1 MMSLSH
7 ECKALGTVCRG
18 SPWQCGAG
26 IVRKTV
32 KRSILALLMG
42 SVAACGVARD
52 TFTPVTRNIELPDGP
67 PVEEI
72 VTNFDQA
79 LECLQGHL
87 PEQVT
92 FGVGQVVDSTGRES
106 YAEGATGRFV
116 SQGAA
121 EMVQSAMFRA
131 GASVV
136 NRRDPGIVV
145 TETQWGIRDI
155 QRQLPVNFF
164 ISGSINSL
172 DFIPG
177 GGASVAVGGIGPR
190 YRQNRILVGL
200 DLSLTDALS
209 GRILAS
215 IPLQRQI
222 FSQEVGVSVGR
233 FFGDT
238 LVSLDAGGQ
247 RREAVNFVL
256 RQMLNLATFELL
268 GQLVP
273 EAQYQTCRQLVAPF
287 TGQVSS
293 NPGGSQSMIESAM
306 STAAI
311 EANADQPQ
319 TRQVTQAASQ
329 AEPGQTRDAAERS
342 VEAQVLELANRAT
355 VLAVQ
360 AISSA
365 AEASETDS
373 GEVRATK
380 TAEAMQLARGAVQVL
395 QRAAELGLSGSEG
408 DAAAV
413 VVQRAM
419 EDAMAAY
426 EALQAVPE
434 PEVDTP
440 QPAPMRPTAQPSPTP
455 EVATPPTLTMDT
467 EPVENPVALRPTRTT
482 DPTGAMPSGP
492 GPAAISGATAPNA
505 PQVLVQPGGA
515 GPEPN
520 SMLPVGG
527 SP

>member
-1 MMSLSH
+1 MQSREPSA
-7 ECKALGTVCRG
+7 CASVARDVQT
-18 SPWQCGAG
+18 A
-26 IVRKTV
+26 VRRT
-32 KRSILALLMG
+32 LLVVLLG

-52 TFTPVTRNIELPDGP
+52 AFTPVTRNMELPDGP

-79 LECLQGHL
+79 LQCLQGHL

-92 FGVGQVVDSTGRES
+92 FGVGQVVDATGRES

-136 NRRDPGIVV
+136 NRRDPAILV

-177 GGASVAVGGIGPR
+177 GGASVAVGGVGPR

-200 DLSLTDALS
+200 DLSLTDAFS

-268 GQLVP
+268 GQLV
-273 EAQYQTCRQLVAPF
+273 EDQHYQRCRQFVAPF
-287 TGQVSS
+287 AGRVT
-293 NPGGSQSMIESAM
+293 PGAGSSQSMIASAM
-306 STAAI
+306 TTAALGPD
-311 EANADQPQ
+311 AARPDATPAP
-319 TRQVTQAASQ
+319 TPTPTPAAAPAAGGQAA
-329 AEPGQTRDAAERS
+329 GQTRDAAERS
-342 VEAQVLELANRAT
+342 VEAQVRELANRAT
-355 VLAVQ
+355 VAAVQ
-360 AISSA
+360 AISAA
-365 AEASETDS
+365 AEAEGAQEGD
-373 GEVRATK
+373 VRANK
-380 TAEAMQLARGAVQVL
+380 TAEAMQLARAALQIL
-395 QRAAELGLSGSEG
+395 QRAAELGLSGPEG

-413 VVQRAM
+413 VVQEAM

-426 EALQAVPE
+426 EALQAEPQLEPEAPAEPSVSITTAPVEQPE
-434 PEVDTP
+434 PARSRVI
-440 QPAPMRPTAQPSPTP
+440 A
-455 EVATPPTLTMDT
+455 
-467 EPVENPVALRPTRTT
+467 
-482 DPTGAMPSGP
+482 DPTGAMPGGP
-492 GPAAISGATAPNA
+492 GPAAATAAPNA
-505 PQVLVQPGGA
+505 PQVLVQPGGT
-515 GPEPN
+515 GPEPDPTL
-520 SMLPVGG
+520 SLGG

>member
-1 MMSLSH
+1 MLPCSQADSVSPGQADAPQRRVRRAAAILFKYSL
-7 ECKALGTVCRG
+7 
-18 SPWQCGAG
+18 GA
-26 IVRKTV
+26 VL
-32 KRSILALLMG
+32 LA
-42 SVAACGVARD
+42 SVSACGITQDA
-52 TFTPVTRNIELPDGP
+52 FTPVTRNIDMPDGP

-72 VTNFDQA
+72 VTNFDEA
-79 LECLQGHL
+79 LQCLQGHL

-92 FGVGQVVDSTGRES
+92 FGVGQVVDATGRES
-106 YAEGATGRFV
+106 YSDGATGRFV

-136 NRRDPGIVV
+136 NRRDPAILV

-177 GGASVAVGGIGPR
+177 GGASVAVAGVGPR

-200 DLSLTDALS
+200 DLSLTDAFT

-222 FSQEVGVSVGR
+222 FSQEVGMSVGR

-247 RREAVNFVL
+247 QREAVNFVL

-268 GQLVP
+268 GQLVQD
-273 EAQYQTCRQLVAPF
+273 AQYERCRQLVAPF
-287 TGQVSS
+287 AGRV
-293 NPGGSQSMIESAM
+293 NPGAGGSDSVIQTAM
-306 STAAI
+306 STAAGGPDVARPDATPAAAPAPAGG
-311 EANADQPQ
+311 E
-319 TRQVTQAASQ
+319 TRN
-329 AEPGQTRDAAERS
+329 AAERS
-342 VEAQVLELANRAT
+342 VEAQVQELSNRAT
-355 VLAVQ
+355 VVAVQ
-360 AISSA
+360 AISAA
-365 AEASETDS
+365 AEAMETDS
-373 GEVRATK
+373 AETRATK
-380 TAEAMQLARGAVQVL
+380 TAEAMQLARAAVQIL
-395 QRAAELGLSGSEG
+395 QRAAELGLSGPEG
-408 DAAAV
+408 DATAV

-426 EALQAVPE
+426 EALQAEPEATPE
-434 PEVDTP
+434 PSLSMEIT
-440 QPAPMRPTAQPSPTP
+440 PTAPAASERPAVNSP
-455 EVATPPTLTMDT
+455 
-467 EPVENPVALRPTRTT
+467 
-482 DPTGAMPSGP
+482 PTGAMPGGP
-492 GPAAISGATAPNA
+492 GPDAATGDAAPNA

-515 GPEPN
+515 GPGLDP
-520 SMLPVGG
+520 MLPPG

>member
-1 MMSLSH
+1 MFPAT
-7 ECKALGTVCRG
+7 KADSFPLGQAEARIQRAV
-18 SPWQCGAG
+18 GA
-26 IVRKTV
+26 TATAV
-32 KRSILALLMG
+32 KRSLVAMLLV
-42 SVAACGVARD
+42 SVAACGVTREA
-52 TFTPVTRNIELPDGP
+52 FTPVTRNIEMPDGP

-72 VTNFDQA
+72 VTNFDEA
-79 LECLQGHL
+79 LQCLQGHL

-92 FGVGQVVDSTGRES
+92 FGVGQVVDATGRES
-106 YAEGATGRFV
+106 YSDGATGRFV

-136 NRRDPGIVV
+136 NRRDPAILV

-155 QRQLPVNFF
+155 QRQIPVNFF

-177 GGASVAVGGIGPR
+177 GGASVAIAGVGPR

-200 DLSLTDALS
+200 DLSLTDAFT

-222 FSQEVGVSVGR
+222 FSQEVGMSVGR

-247 RREAVNFVL
+247 QREAVNFVL

-273 EAQYQTCRQLVAPF
+273 DAQYQRCRQLVAPF
-287 TGQVSS
+287 AGRVS
-293 NPGGSQSMIESAM
+293 PGAGGSDSVIQSAM
-306 STAAI
+306 STAARGPDAARP
-311 EANADQPQ
+311 EATPAAAPAAAAAPTGE
-319 TRQVTQAASQ
+319 TRN
-329 AEPGQTRDAAERS
+329 AAERS
-342 VEAQVLELANRAT
+342 VEAQVQELSSRAT
-355 VLAVQ
+355 VVAVQ
-360 AISSA
+360 AISAA
-365 AEASETDS
+365 AEAMETDS
-373 GEVRATK
+373 AETRATK
-380 TAEAMQLARGAVQVL
+380 TAEAMQLARAAVQIL
-395 QRAAELGLSGSEG
+395 QRAAELGLSGPEG
-408 DAAAV
+408 DATAV

-426 EALQAVPE
+426 EALQANPGLSVE
-434 PEVDTP
+434 PTAAAPAAPLDTP
-440 QPAPMRPTAQPSPTP
+440 PPAPGAPARQPINS
-455 EVATPPTLTMDT
+455 A
-467 EPVENPVALRPTRTT
+467 
-482 DPTGAMPSGP
+482 PTGAMPGGP
-492 GPAAISGATAPNA
+492 GPAAATGAAAPNA
-505 PQVLVQPGGA
+505 PQVQVQPGGT
-515 GPEPN
+515 GPGLDPT
-520 SMLPVGG
+520 LPSG